1 MQPISL
7 AKYIQKSPFLY
18 KLLKPVSQAY
28 INLAGYRKFGLRYD
42 DLTLEENE
50 VVQKA
55 LNRIPEQE
63 SFDRVYRIRRAMQL
77 NINNK
82 VLPKSEWTKPEDD
95 TLYLR
100 PVVQRVTE
108 EKREREAFDS
118 LIVDRTP
125 KPSATSH

>member
-50 VVQKA
+50 VVEKA
-55 LNRIPEQE
+55 LNRLPEQE

-77 NINNK
+77 SIENK
-82 VLPKSEWTKPEDD
+82 ILPKSEWTKGEED

-100 PVVQRVTE
+100 PIVKRVAE
-108 EKREREAFDS
+108 EKQEREAFDS

-125 KPSATSH
+125 KQAAPSH

>member
-28 INLAGYRKFGLRYD
+28 INLSGYRKFGLRYD
-42 DLTLEENE
+42 DLTLEEND
-50 VVQKA
+50 VVEKA
-55 LNRIPEQE
+55 LSRLPEHE

-77 NINNK
+77 NIENK
-82 VLPKSEWTKPEDD
+82 ILPKSEWTKSEED

-100 PVVQRVTE
+100 PIVKRVME
-108 EKREREAFDS
+108 EKQEREAFDS

-125 KPSATSH
+125 KQAAPSH